1 VARSVYLTF
10 AAIVIYT
17 LALAGEGVR
26 GFFTADDASNL
37 GVNHGLWRTPVW
49 RLVWESAAMITPAY
63 RPVGGLFYRGL
74 YALAG
79 FDPLPYRI
87 ACFALLAMNLA
98 LAFAVFRK
106 IGGAAAACAAL
117 ALTCYNASFID
128 LYWSTATVY
137 ELLCFAFLMGAL
149 FYYLRARE
157 SGSRGDLGRAFGMF
171 ALALGSKE
179 TAWML
184 PAAAACFE
192 LLRPLPGAPRWGW
205 IGLTGGVAGVSFLVK
220 RMVPTTMNLSPM
232 YAIHPSG
239 MLQAYERY
247 LSQPLYL
254 PRALE
259 HWELAAALAGLAAA
273 GWRLKSRAYWFGLA
287 FFFLM
292 TLPVAVLS
300 PRSGFVLYIPLAG
313 LGLSGG
319 VALARITR
327 ASWITPLAILAALLP
342 AHLWMRGALS
352 IGARAAHQSARQFFA
367 QLGERLPELPKGGR
381 VLVRDDPFAP
391 DDYTLPLLARVF
403 YNDPLAL
410 FEREKVVGPLETG
423 ALTLYDYFYSPG
435 RGAERNPGRFDP
447 NFALIPV
454 FLSPRRA
461 RTGERYSIRVPEWPG
476 RTLDVAYQM
485 PGREAG
491 VIRRWATLD
500 LSGRAELTVP
510 EGHPSATVIIAA
522 IRSQGEVWRPAS
534 PAIEIE
540 GVRW

>member
-1 VARSVYLTF
+1 MARSVHLTL
-10 AAIVIYT
+10 AAIAAYT
-17 LALAGEGVR
+17 LALAGEGLE

-37 GVNHGLWRTPVW
+37 GVHHGLWRIPFG
-49 RLVWESAAMITPAY
+49 RLLWDAAAMITPAY

-79 FDPLPYRI
+79 FDPLPFRI
-87 ACFALLAMNLA
+87 ACFTLLTANLA

-106 IGGAAAACAAL
+106 IGGTAAACTAL
-117 ALTCYNASFID
+117 ALTCYNASFVD

-137 ELLCFAFLMGAL
+137 ELLCFGFTMGAL
-149 FYYLRARE
+149 LCYLQAR
-157 SGSRGDLGRAFGMF
+157 SWGRRGGWACALAMF

-184 PAAAACFE
+184 PAAIACFE
-192 LLRPLPGAPRWGW
+192 LLRVAPGRPGWGW
-205 IGLTGGVAGVSFLVK
+205 IALTAGISAASFIVK

-239 MLQAYERY
+239 IVQAYERY
-247 LSQPLYL
+247 LSLPLYL

-259 HWELAAALAGLAAA
+259 HGELAAALAGLAAL
-273 GWRLKSRAYWFGLA
+273 GWLLKSRAYWFGLA

-292 TLPVAVLS
+292 TLPVAVLT

-313 LGLSGG
+313 LGLSVG

-327 ASWITPLAILAALLP
+327 ESWITPLVVLAALLP
-342 AHLWMRGALS
+342 AHLWMRNALGA
-352 IGARAAHQSARQFFA
+352 GTRAAHQNVRQFFA
-367 QLGERLPELPKGGR
+367 QLGQHLPELPEGGR

-391 DDYTLPLLARVF
+391 DDYTLPLVARLF
-403 YNDPLAL
+403 YNDPLVL
-410 FEREKVVGPLETG
+410 LEREKAVGPLETS
-423 ALTLYDYFYSPG
+423 ALTLYDYFYSAA
-435 RGAERNPGRFDP
+435 RGAERNPHRFDP

-454 FLSPRRA
+454 FLSPQRV

-491 VIRRWATLD
+491 VIRQWATLD

-510 EGHPSATVIIAA
+510 QEHPAATVIIAA
-522 IRSQGEVWRPAS
+522 IRPQGEVWRPAS
-534 PAIEIE
+534 PAIEVE
-540 GVRW
+540 GVRY